1 MSIAGAGASAGTAA
15 GASAVGAGAGAGGA
29 AAWSTAP
36 VAALLASV
44 APAAFVALATHR
56 RRLPTSSEAGAYVR
70 EAPLRAM
77 SAQMPLDGALRCHL

>member
-1 MSIAGAGASAGTAA
+1 
-15 GASAVGAGAGAGGA
+15 
-29 AAWSTAP
+29 

-56 RRLPTSSEAGAYVR
+56 RRFPTSSEAGAYVR